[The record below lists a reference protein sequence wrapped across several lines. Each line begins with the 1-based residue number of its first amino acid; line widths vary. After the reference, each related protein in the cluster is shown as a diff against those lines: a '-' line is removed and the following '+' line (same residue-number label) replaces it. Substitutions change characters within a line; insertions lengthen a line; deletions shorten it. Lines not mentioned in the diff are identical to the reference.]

1 MANLREI
8 KKAFFELSDK
18 EQESILKEIYSFS
31 KDIKEFLNVRLL
43 NDGEEL
49 YIEKIRKAT
58 ESSTFTGMPKA
69 IKVTQVNSI
78 LNKAKKSK
86 VKKDTLC
93 EMEWIAFDGY
103 MTSLNDY
110 GGGPESYENKVYDHL
125 KNYLLLLNDT
135 SKNDELDGELDGVK
149 HYLREHTNMYYDHLW
164 ELFEEI
170 TGESV

>member
-58 ESSTFTGMPKA
+58 ESSTPMGLPKT

-86 VKKDTLC
+86 QLFTPPKRQNT
-93 EMEWIAFDGY
+93 
-103 MTSLNDY
+103 
-110 GGGPESYENKVYDHL
+110 PQSYELKIQIHL
-125 KNYLLLLNDT
+125 N
-135 SKNDELDGELDGVK
+135 
-149 HYLREHTNMYYDHLW
+149 
-164 ELFEEI
+164 LFFERYPQ
-170 TGESV
+170 

>member
-8 KKAFFELSDK
+8 KKAFFELSVK

-31 KDIKEFLNVRLL
+31 KDIKEFLNLRLL

-49 YIEKIRKAT
+49 YIEKIIKAT
-58 ESSTFTGMPKA
+58 ESSTPAGSPKT

-103 MTSLNDY
+103 MTFLNDY

-135 SKNDELDGELDGVK
+135 NKSEEHEEVK
-149 HYLREHTNMYYDHLW
+149 HYLKEHTNMHYDHLW